1 MCGITAYIGD
11 KKAVPILI
19 NSLKRLEYRGY
30 DSSGIAVI
38 NNQGI
43 VLHKQKGGIDKLISS
58 LPKEIHGNLGIG
70 HTRWATHGSP
80 SNSNAHPHI
89 SGDIALVHNGIIENY
104 QLLKKDL
111 IKEGYDF
118 ISETDSE
125 VLAHLIHH
133 NYDGNLEKA
142 VCESLLSVNG
152 SYAIVV
158 ICGRE
163 PKHIISARKNSPLVV
178 GVGSGENFTASDV
191 HAIVQN
197 TNRVIYLEDK
207 EIAVLSEA
215 DVEVKTLMGNP
226 ICKKIFTVEWDSEAS
241 ERAGYEHF
249 MLKEIHEQPNV
260 IRKTLAG
267 RLSEMEGSVQLNEVG
282 LTHNEIK
289 SLNKIRIIACGTS
302 YHAGLFG
309 KYLFEKLSKIPV
321 EVNMASEFRY
331 SDAILGRDELVLAI
345 TQSGETAD
353 TLVAVKEAK
362 RQGSPTFAI
371 TNVLGSSIARDVDG
385 VLYTRAGPEIGVAAT
400 KTFVSQ
406 IIAIYL
412 LAIYFGR
419 TRKSIDTETS
429 KQLISSLKQL
439 PGQVQRVLG
448 TEKIIQE
455 CSAAFSYSPQFFFI
469 GRSFDY
475 PVALEGALKIKEIAY
490 VSAEGHPAGE
500 LKHGP
505 LALLEDGVPVIAIA
519 TNGRIYEKM
528 LSNIKEVEARG
539 ASVIAI
545 ASEEDVEI
553 GKYVDVVLGI
563 PKTNEIF
570 SPVLSAVVTQLFAY
584 YCARARGCEIDK
596 PRNLAKSVTVE

>member
-1 MCGITAYIGD
+1 M
-11 KKAVPILI
+11 
-19 NSLKRLEYRGY
+19 
-30 DSSGIAVI
+30 
-38 NNQGI
+38 
-43 VLHKQKGGIDKLISS
+43 
-58 LPKEIHGNLGIG
+58 
-70 HTRWATHGSP
+70 
-80 SNSNAHPHI
+80 
-89 SGDIALVHNGIIENY
+89 
-104 QLLKKDL
+104 
-111 IKEGYDF
+111 
-118 ISETDSE
+118 
-125 VLAHLIHH
+125 
-133 NYDGNLEKA
+133 
-142 VCESLLSVNG
+142 
-152 SYAIVV
+152 
-158 ICGRE
+158 
-163 PKHIISARKNSPLVV
+163 
-178 GVGSGENFTASDV
+178 
-191 HAIVQN
+191 
-197 TNRVIYLEDK
+197 
-207 EIAVLSEA
+207 
-215 DVEVKTLMGNP
+215 
-226 ICKKIFTVEWDSEAS
+226 
-241 ERAGYEHF
+241 
-249 MLKEIHEQPNV
+249 
-260 IRKTLAG
+260 
-267 RLSEMEGSVQLNEVG
+267 
-282 LTHNEIK
+282 
-289 SLNKIRIIACGTS
+289 
-302 YHAGLFG
+302 
-309 KYLFEKLSKIPV
+309 
-321 EVNMASEFRY
+321 
-331 SDAILGRDELVLAI
+331 AI